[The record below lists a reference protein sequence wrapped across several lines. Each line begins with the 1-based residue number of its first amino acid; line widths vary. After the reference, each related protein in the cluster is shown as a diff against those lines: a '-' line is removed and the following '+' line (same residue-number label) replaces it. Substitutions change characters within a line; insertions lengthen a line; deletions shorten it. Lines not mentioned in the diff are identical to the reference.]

1 MTVSFCRCIGASLAV
16 SLLLATTANA
26 QSPLDRSWTILQ
38 TGLSEKNTDN
48 RAASVHLLGMLAG
61 DPKASQLAM
70 KALSD
75 EKPEVREAATAALG
89 GIKDRSSIPALKDTI
104 QNDKDAGVVLG
115 AARALIAMNDPFGYG
130 VFYAVLTGEKK
141 SGASLMEEQKKMLK
155 DPKRLAQFG
164 FEQGVGFVPFG
175 GIGLTVV
182 KSLTKDDVSP
192 VRAAAAKVLADDPDP
207 KSLAALEQATGD
219 TSWTVQVAA
228 IAAIAQRHD
237 MTTLSTLEMRLDDP
251 KDAVRYTAAAA
262 IISLNDAKNARPPAK
277 RTSKRASKH

>member
-1 MTVSFCRCIGASLAV
+1 MAAFTRRCIGASLVLPMLFA
-16 SLLLATTANA
+16 AMANA
-26 QSPLDRSWTILQ
+26 QSALDRSWTILQ
-38 TGLSEKNTDN
+38 AGVSDKNTEN
-48 RAASVHLLGMLAG
+48 RTASVHLLGMLAG
-61 DPKASQLAM
+61 DSRASQLAI

-75 EKPEVREAATAALG
+75 ERPEVREAATAALG
-89 GIKDRSSIPALKDTI
+89 GINDPSSIPALKDII

-141 SGASLMEEQKKMLK
+141 SGAGLMEEQKKMLK
-155 DPKRLAQFG
+155 DPKKLAQFG

-192 VRAAAAKVLADDPDP
+192 VRAAAAKVLAADPDP

-219 TSWTVQVAA
+219 ASWIVQVAA

-251 KDAVRYTAAAA
+251 KEAVRYTAAAA
-262 IISLNDAKNARPPAK
+262 IICLNDVRNAKPPAK
-277 RTSKRASKH
+277 RAPKRPSRH